1 MLYLIKIDN
10 YSSTPKYQQIFNCIA
25 KGIED
30 GNIESGEKLPSIPE
44 ICSANDIAKKTVE
57 KAYNLL
63 KSKGIIEAIQGKGH
77 YVKATEYKQKRRIFL
92 LFNKLSRHK
101 KIIYDNFVQTLGED
115 AAVDFY
121 VYHNEFSIFNDL
133 LTKPHHNAVY
143 SHYVIISHFLSS
155 AHKAKDIIN
164 QLPKQKLLILD
175 KLVPGISG
183 DFSAVYQNFEKN
195 IFDALKKLEDRL
207 KKYTKI
213 NLIFPFDT
221 YQPRDIIWGF
231 QKFCIESNISYHVIN
246 DITQEEIHQHE
257 AYITLMDDDLVT
269 LIKKFKNKGYKVG
282 DDVGVISY
290 NENPLKELLLDGI
303 TVISTDF
310 EQMGKSAAKQ
320 ILENTAYHIENPF
333 KVIIR
338 NSL

>member
-10 YSSTPKYQQIFNCIA
+10 YSSTPKYQQIFNCIT

-63 KSKGIIEAIQGKGH
+63 KAKGIIEAIQGKGH

-101 KIIYDNFVQTLGED
+101 KTIYDSFVKTLGED
-115 AAVDFY
+115 AAIDFY

-175 KLVPGISG
+175 KWVPGISG
-183 DFSAVYQNFEKN
+183 EFGAVYQNFEKN
-195 IFDALKKLEDRL
+195 IYQSLQKLQGKILKYQKL
-207 KKYTKI
+207 
-213 NLIFPFDT
+213 NLIFPYDT

-231 QKFCIESNISYHVIN
+231 QKFCIEVNISYHVISELN
-246 DITQEEIHQHE
+246 PDEIYANE
-257 AYITLMDDDLVT
+257 AYITLMEEDLVT
-269 LIKKFKNKGYKVG
+269 LIKIFKSKNLTAGH
-282 DDVGVISY
+282 DVGVISY
-290 NENPLKELLLDGI
+290 NENPLKEILLDGI

-310 EQMGKSAAKQ
+310 EQMGRSAAQ
-320 ILENTAYHIENPF
+320 LIMENSTAHIENPF
-333 KVIIR
+333 KIFIR

>member
-10 YSSTPKYQQIFNCIA
+10 YSSTPKYQQIFNCIT

-63 KSKGIIEAIQGKGH
+63 KAKGIIEAIQGKGH

-101 KIIYDNFVQTLGED
+101 KTIYDSFVKTLGED
-115 AAVDFY
+115 AAIDFY

-175 KLVPGISG
+175 KWVPGISG
-183 DFSAVYQNFEKN
+183 EFGAVYQNFEKN
-195 IFDALKKLEDRL
+195 IYKSLQKLQGKILKYQKL
-207 KKYTKI
+207 
-213 NLIFPFDT
+213 NLIFPYDT

-231 QKFCIESNISYHVIN
+231 QKFCIEVNISYHVISELN
-246 DITQEEIHQHE
+246 PDEIYANE
-257 AYITLMDDDLVT
+257 AYITLMEEDLVT
-269 LIKKFKNKGYKVG
+269 LIKIFKSKNLTAGH
-282 DDVGVISY
+282 DVGVISY
-290 NENPLKELLLDGI
+290 NENPLKEILLDGI

-310 EQMGKSAAKQ
+310 EQMGRSAAQ
-320 ILENTAYHIENPF
+320 LIMENSTAHIENPF
-333 KVIIR
+333 KIFIR